1 MYWTLGSGV
10 LDSGKGYFPMILL
23 RLAMGVVAGT
33 TFAILGYAIGWILA
47 LSVPEGIP
55 RIPILIA
62 MTSVGATAGTFLA
75 WHFNIDGDS
84 FPNGRLVS
92 ILLLLTIVASIVGGT
107 IGHNYGAE
115 DSGHRVRRYPE
126 IQGTLWGTVGAANLM
141 QIACYAF
148 GIAIG
153 LASKKNESVPK

>member
-1 MYWTLGSGV
+1 MDWTLVSGV
-10 LDSGKGYFPMILL
+10 LDSGKGNYPMILL

-62 MTSVGATAGTFLA
+62 MTSVGATVGTFLA
-75 WHFNIDGDS
+75 WHFYIDGAS
-84 FPNGRLVS
+84 FSDGRLVS
-92 ILLLLTIVASIVGGT
+92 ILLVVTVIASIVGGT

-115 DSGHRVRRYPE
+115 DAGHRVRRYPE
-126 IQGTLWGTVGAANLM
+126 IQGTIWGTVGGANLM
-141 QIACYAF
+141 QFACYAC

-153 LASKKNESVPK
+153 LASKKKESVQK

>member
-1 MYWTLGSGV
+1 MYWTLASGV
-10 LDSGKGYFPMILL
+10 LDSGKGNYLMILL

-62 MTSVGATAGTFLA
+62 MTSVGATVGTFFA
-75 WHFNIDGDS
+75 WNFNIDGDS
-84 FPNGRLVS
+84 FSNGRLVS
-92 ILLLLTIVASIVGGT
+92 ILLLLIIVASIAGGY

-115 DSGHRVRRYPE
+115 DPGHRVRRYPE
-126 IQGTLWGTVGAANLM
+126 IQGTLWGSVGAANLM
-141 QIACYAF
+141 QIACHIG
-148 GIAIG
+148 GIAVG
-153 LASKKNESVPK
+153 FASKRNEVVPK

>member
-10 LDSGKGYFPMILL
+10 LDSGNGYFPMILL

>member
-10 LDSGKGYFPMILL
+10 LDGGEGYFPMILL

>member
-1 MYWTLGSGV
+1 
-10 LDSGKGYFPMILL
+10 MILL